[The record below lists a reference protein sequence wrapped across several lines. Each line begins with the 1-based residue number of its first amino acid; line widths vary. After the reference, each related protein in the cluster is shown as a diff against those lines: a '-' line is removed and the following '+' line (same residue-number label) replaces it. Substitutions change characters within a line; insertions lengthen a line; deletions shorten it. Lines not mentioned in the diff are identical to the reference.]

1 MGGKVDRS
9 IPGPGSYTISNSPQ
23 GPKFSIGGAK
33 IDPLFWGRGNSPGP
47 GSYSLNDEVENRLL
61 GGRFSSSKRPEA
73 KPNDN
78 PGPGFYDC
86 KAALCFQGN
95 KNVSYSKMYIFENGP
110 AFSVKSKI
118 INAIC
123 NVASFID
130 IKSQTFIL
138 YCKIV
143 LSVLCKIFTNQVFA
157 KIFAKIG

>member
-1 MGGKVDRS
+1 MSYYNILLS
-9 IPGPGSYTISNSPQ
+9 IHYHYYTISDSYAICCKNRRQGWSLHPGPGSYTISNSPQ

-61 GGRFSSSKRPEA
+61 GGRFSSSKRPKA

-95 KNVSYSKMYIFENGP
+95 KNVSYSKMYKFENGP
-110 AFSVKSKI
+110 AFNVKSKI
-118 INAIC
+118 SNTIC
-123 NVASFID
+123 KV
-130 IKSQTFIL
+130 
-138 YCKIV
+138 V
-143 LSVLCKIFTNQVFA
+143 
-157 KIFAKIG
+157 